1 MFLDRCTDEL
11 NISFDF
17 CTFTLS
23 HTHQMK
29 HASIAYTTCQVNM
42 SSYEVI

>member
-29 HASIAYTTCQVNM
+29 HASNACYRLYHM
-42 SSYEVI
+42 SS